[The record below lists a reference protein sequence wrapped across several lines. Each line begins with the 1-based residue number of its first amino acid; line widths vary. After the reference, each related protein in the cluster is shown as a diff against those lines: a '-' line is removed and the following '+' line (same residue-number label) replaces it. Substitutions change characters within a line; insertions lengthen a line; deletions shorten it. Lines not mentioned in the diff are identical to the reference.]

1 MKKRIMLVLLILF
14 VLSFP
19 SSVLAAGPIDLY
31 INGQEIKPDVAP
43 MIVQGR
49 VILPARA
56 ILEPLG
62 ATFTW
67 DSKSR
72 TVTIYK
78 GTNKVILIIG
88 RKDAIVNGIKYS
100 LDVPAT
106 IINGRTLLPLRFVA
120 ESFDS
125 YVEWNSKNR
134 SVQVIHNENTARR
147 KVVVTGYYYDWRSL
161 GDIENYMHKIT
172 DTIHFS
178 YELDSQMR
186 VKEKNFFEQGYQL
199 ARKNQMGVEMLVSS
213 FDKALLKSLMEDKN
227 AQKTVID
234 DILIFLESRDFDG
247 VNMDLEGIDQH
258 HGSHYVSF
266 IKALKE
272 RLGSRYTLSLSLPAR
287 TSDREWW
294 YNGYEYRSLAQIADR
309 IMIMAYDQHHNGG
322 EPGPVAGNDWVEKV
336 INYLLPQI
344 PKEKFQLGLGI
355 YGRDWPETGM
365 GKAIFI
371 QDARNLAAS
380 KGITI
385 QKDEASGVSKF
396 TYTDDNGVKHQ
407 VWFEDRDSVQ
417 AKLELV
423 KKYKLSGVALWRLGV
438 IPPDIWEIINK
449 G

>member
-134 SVQVIHNENTARR
+134 SVQVI
-147 KVVVTGYYYDWRSL
+147 L
-161 GDIENYMHKIT
+161 PMIIT
-172 DTIHFS
+172 
-178 YELDSQMR
+178 
-186 VKEKNFFEQGYQL
+186 
-199 ARKNQMGVEMLVSS
+199 
-213 FDKALLKSLMEDKN
+213 
-227 AQKTVID
+227 
-234 DILIFLESRDFDG
+234 
-247 VNMDLEGIDQH
+247 
-258 HGSHYVSF
+258 
-266 IKALKE
+266 
-272 RLGSRYTLSLSLPAR
+272 
-287 TSDREWW
+287 
-294 YNGYEYRSLAQIADR
+294 
-309 IMIMAYDQHHNGG
+309 
-322 EPGPVAGNDWVEKV
+322 
-336 INYLLPQI
+336 
-344 PKEKFQLGLGI
+344 
-355 YGRDWPETGM
+355 
-365 GKAIFI
+365 
-371 QDARNLAAS
+371 
-380 KGITI
+380 
-385 QKDEASGVSKF
+385 
-396 TYTDDNGVKHQ
+396 
-407 VWFEDRDSVQ
+407 
-417 AKLELV
+417 
-423 KKYKLSGVALWRLGV
+423 
-438 IPPDIWEIINK
+438 
-449 G
+449 